1 MKQQILHFLLIVI
14 LSMAYPFSALGND
27 NRIIDF
33 NYPQEVSKEA
43 LADLDNALKSGDGE
57 LTVDAL
63 VRYSIAQSG
72 ISKDN
77 MPVIVKRLESTI
89 AKEKQPHIKA
99 LLYYFEALV
108 YQGYSNRYARW
119 SNRNNPVEETPA
131 DVSEWDRYQF
141 NKKIAELVKKSL
153 AEPEALKA
161 VAVTSLPGIIE
172 YNELGATYVPTLFE
186 FLSMKSLEMLKDND
200 ELIDRIKTGWL
211 NATDGNSAP
220 NMYAMLRTG
229 KGDLRAAYDRYRN
242 SEYSAILLSN
252 LSFDDNKQK
261 YAELKQY
268 LQRFPS
274 SIYTAQ
280 VKNMIFDLEEKR
292 VNVSYPDVLS
302 SHDMITVTADVNNV
316 DTYWLNVY
324 RAPDNL
330 RDTYRI
336 EPDMLKF
343 VSQTPVAVQGNVPFK
358 ATDIKTVLPP
368 LPYGHYVILPMLDK
382 DVKPHQDVY
391 THQLLRVTDIGNF
404 TVSHRDY
411 GIFNE
416 VGIIAAVDITT
427 GKPLPDVTVV
437 NELNGKI
444 GKTDSDGTLNLS
456 SLFER
461 ELRTIKGDDRFGPGC
476 YFRLLNTSRGD
487 QTTAQFYSDLGVYRP
502 GETVHWAIIVYRAT
516 ATSKGNIPLEG
527 KKFKV
532 IFKDSNYKDIDT
544 VIVTSDEYGR
554 IEGSFVIPKDRMN
567 GRFHISLENGKDR
580 IDGWSVNVSEYKT
593 PTFEVTFPDA
603 RRSYV
608 AGQPVKVTGKA
619 MAYSGVPIANSEVR
633 LSLIQ
638 NQWSWWWWSMRN
650 NNGKHLLDTT
660 VVTDAQGNF
669 TIEFA
674 PDLFTENKDLKPGKR
689 CWARYNYMVLA
700 TVTNDAGE
708 THEESA
714 SFIVGTRRG
723 IELGSENENVYLND
737 QPIKLPLKYNT
748 TDEEHPDTWCMWE
761 VMKKGTKVPALTGNL
776 NTANPTIDLTSLS
789 SGEYTLKIHILD
801 AEEGEQDVDVSRDI
815 ILYRK
820 GDKTSPVKDRP
831 LWISPFGKSVDK
843 KNKGHIT
850 VGVSTPEAYIYYVA
864 STTKNIISEGWLNY
878 QAGMNEFTVPLP
890 KEAGADVTV
899 SFITYYGTKKWEK
912 EVKLANPYQAEALK
926 ITATSF
932 RDKLVPGNIERW
944 SFTLTDQ
951 NGNPRPGAMLL
962 DMYDKA
968 IASIAENGW
977 NYSPYSYFGS
987 YPSFYI
993 NSMWLGDNN
1002 RSYINWSQDH
1012 LAIPKEA
1019 QAQLP
1024 RLYTYSQRPFSY
1036 TMGHGR
1042 MMMKTQSLGAARRP
1056 TNATVALGDNA
1067 VSGTVVDENGEPII
1081 GASVQVIGVNGGCAT
1096 NFDGIFSLNC
1106 ADGAT
1111 LKISYVGYE
1120 TVEVQA
1126 HDGMV
1131 IELEPRGAMLEEVV
1145 VTGYQMVDKRLYTGS
1160 VESVELAEDVQI
1172 FGASSKVRVRGAA
1185 TNDAQ
1190 VNQQNLDKVIL
1201 RESDVKTALWQ
1212 PMLTSDQ
1219 NGVVSLEFEAPN
1231 FNTTWNAQAVAW
1243 DKKMIGSTWMAEV
1256 LTQKPLMVKAN
1267 MPRFLRQGDKATLAA
1282 TVQNATDEATAC
1294 DAVIELFDPRTNE
1307 VYTSRNFNL
1316 TLDPMGSQAVT
1327 IDWQVPDTIAM
1338 VGFRIKAANSTFGDG
1353 EQVMVPVLTT
1363 VSPVIET
1370 QPFYVEAGEGH
1381 FEQPLP
1387 KFPKDARVTLEYC
1400 DNPVWYCVLAL
1411 PTIWDDNYEVATRA
1425 AHSLFALQVAQGVA
1439 KEQPQIKEAI
1449 TYWKEHN
1456 EDSTLVSMLQK
1467 NQDLK
1472 IGTLLASPW
1481 VRDAD
1486 RQTLRMSKL
1495 NELID
1500 EAIVKKEYE
1509 KIITALKNLQMG
1521 DGGFTWF
1528 RHPFCRSDVW
1538 TTGAVLELI
1547 GETKRLGYLPDD
1559 SRLADMVKR
1568 ALSYYDSETVRLYN
1582 EAKQRNSNEPE
1593 GKFTEYAY
1601 IRSLFPEIKQTTSSA
1616 NLMDKTLIYMDKN
1629 WSKGITLKQKAY
1641 YAMTLNRNGYKETA
1655 RSIVESIR
1663 QFAIVKP
1670 NLGMYWDNL
1679 QTDYS
1684 WWEFDKVAYT
1694 STILQ
1699 AMNEVDPRQQEIDQ
1713 VRKWMLLMKQ
1723 SNDWG
1728 TSSLAADAVY
1738 SILSTGS
1745 QWLERATLPTITVAG
1760 EPVNLDKMAEWLG
1773 YFRTTLSATTA
1784 GNVVIDRTASGPAWG
1799 AVYSQFKAPMTEIK
1813 EKAIEEVSISKE
1825 YYVYAQDGSLHKTD
1839 AFKVGDKVKVR
1850 VIIKTNKDMN
1860 FVTMTDERA
1869 ACFEPV
1875 DQLSG
1880 YRSEDNTWFYQ
1891 ETKDTQTNVFIN
1903 GLRKGT
1909 HIIGYDVWVT
1919 NPGEFTSG
1927 IATIQCQYAPQL
1939 SAHSAGKTITA
1950 LPKD

>member
-1 MKQQILHFLLIVI
+1 MKQQILHFILIVI
-14 LSMAYPFSALGND
+14 LSMAFPFNASGD
-27 NRIIDF
+27 DYRIIDF

-43 LADLDNALKSGDGE
+43 LADLDNALKAGDGE

-77 MPVIVKRLESTI
+77 MPEIVKRLESTI
-89 AKEKQPHIKA
+89 AKEKKPHIKA
-99 LLYYFEALV
+99 LLYYFEAMV
-108 YQGYSNRYARW
+108 YQGYCNRYARR
-119 SNRNNPVEETPA
+119 SDRNNPIEEIPA
-131 DVSEWDRYQF
+131 DVSEWDRNQF
-141 NKKIAELVKKSL
+141 NKKIAELVEKSL

-172 YNELGATYVPTLFE
+172 CNELGATYVPTLFE
-186 FLSMKSLEMLKDND
+186 FLSMKSLELLKDND
-200 ELIDRIKTGWL
+200 ELIDRIKTDWL
-211 NATDGNSAP
+211 DATDGHSAP
-220 NMYAMLRTG
+220 NIYAMVFNG

-242 SEYSAILLSN
+242 SEYSALLLSD

-292 VNVSYPDVLS
+292 IHVSYPNVIS
-302 SHDMITVTADVNNV
+302 SRDTITVTADVNNV
-316 DTYWLNVY
+316 GTYWLNVY
-324 RAPDNL
+324 RISDNVK
-330 RDTYRI
+330 DTYEI
-336 EPDMLKF
+336 DPKKLKF
-343 VSQTPVAVQGNVPFK
+343 VSQTPVTVQGTVPFS
-358 ATDIKTVLPP
+358 ASDIKTELPP
-368 LPYGHYVILPMLDK
+368 LPYGCYVILPMLDK
-382 DVKPHQDVY
+382 DERPQHYVY
-391 THQLLRVTDIGNF
+391 SYQLLRVTDIGNF
-404 TVSHRDY
+404 TVSRKDK
-411 GIFNE
+411 E
-416 VGIIAAVDITT
+416 GIIAAVDITT

-437 NELNGKI
+437 NKHNSKI
-444 GKTDSDGTLNLS
+444 GRTGNDGTLKLS
-456 SLFER
+456 NKYEGK
-461 ELRTIKGDDRFGPGC
+461 LRTVKGDDRFSPEN
-476 YFRLLNTSRGD
+476 YYNQIHDRNYD
-487 QTTAQFYSDLGVYRP
+487 EITAQFYSDLGVYRP
-502 GETVHWAIIVYRAT
+502 GETIQWAIIVYRAT
-516 ATSKGNIPLEG
+516 DKGNTPWGGTE
-527 KKFKV
+527 FKV

-567 GRFHISLENGKDR
+567 GRFHIYLDFSYLR
-580 IDGWSVNVSEYKT
+580 SIGWPVNVSEYKT

-608 AGQPVKVTGKA
+608 ACQPVKVTGKA
-619 MAYSGVPIANSEVR
+619 MNYSGVPIANSEVR

-638 NQWSWWWWSMRN
+638 SQWSWWWWSMRN
-650 NNGKHLLDTT
+650 NNGKHLQDTT

-669 TIEFA
+669 NIEFA
-674 PDLFTENKDLKPGKR
+674 PDLFQEYKDLKPGKR
-689 CWARYNYMVLA
+689 CWARYNYRILA
-700 TVTNDAGE
+700 TVTNEAGE
-708 THEESA
+708 THEEST

-723 IELGSENENVYLND
+723 IELGSESENVYLND

-748 TDEEHPDTWCMWE
+748 TDEEHPDTWCTWE
-761 VMKKGTKVPALTGNL
+761 VTKKGSKEPALTGNL
-776 NTANPTIDLTSLS
+776 NTADPTIDLTSLS

-820 GDKTSPVKDRP
+820 GDKTSPVKDCP
-831 LWISPFGKSVDK
+831 LWISPLGKSVDK
-843 KNKGHIT
+843 GNKGHIT
-850 VGVSTPEAYIYYVA
+850 VGVSTPKAYIYYVA
-864 STTKNIISEGWLNY
+864 STAKDIISEGWLNY
-878 QAGMNEFTVPLP
+878 KAGMNDFTVPLP

-899 SFITYYGTKKWEK
+899 SFITHYGAKKWEK
-912 EVKLANPYQAEALK
+912 DVKLTNPYQAEALK

-932 RDKLVPGNIERW
+932 RDKLVPGNIEHW
-944 SFTLTDQ
+944 SFTLSDQ

-977 NYSPYSYFGS
+977 NYSVFSSPYR
-987 YPSFYI
+987 YPSFDI
-993 NSMWLGDNN
+993 RPTRLGDHSMSTN
-1002 RSYINWSQDH
+1002 SWWQGH
-1012 LAIPKEA
+1012 LAKSKET

-1024 RLYTYSQRPFSY
+1024 KLYTYGISPFSY
-1036 TMGHGR
+1036 VMGRGR
-1042 MMMKTQSLGAARRP
+1042 QLLKTHSPGAARS
-1056 TNATVALGDNA
+1056 TGKNTM
-1067 VSGTVVDENGEPII
+1067 SGRVVDEHGEPII
-1081 GASVQVIGVNGGCAT
+1081 GASVVELSNSKNGVATDYNG
-1096 NFDGIFSLNC
+1096 NFSINC
-1106 ADGAT
+1106 VEGAT
-1111 LKISYVGYE
+1111 LKITYVGYG

-1126 HDGMV
+1126 LDGMV
-1131 IELEPRGAMLEEVV
+1131 IELEQDDSMLDEVAV
-1145 VTGYQMVDKRLYTGS
+1145 YGYQRVDKRLYTGS
-1160 VESVELAEDVQI
+1160 VQSVESVELEGGEKG
-1172 FGASSKVRVRGAA
+1172 FGAASKIRVRGVSS
-1185 TNDAQ
+1185 TEDAQ
-1190 VNQQNLDKVIL
+1190 VNQQNLDKVTL

-1219 NGVVSLEFEAPN
+1219 NGVVSLEFEVPN
-1231 FNTTWNAQAVAW
+1231 FNTTWIAQAVAW
-1243 DKKMIGSTWMAEV
+1243 DKKMVGSTWMAEV
-1256 LTQKPLMVKAN
+1256 LTQKPLMVRAN

-1282 TVQNATDEATAC
+1282 TVQNATEEPSAC

-1307 VYTSRNFNL
+1307 VYASRNFNL
-1316 TLDPMGSQAVT
+1316 QLDPMGSQAVT

-1338 VGFRIKAANSTFGDG
+1338 MGFRIKAANSTFGDG

-1363 VSPVIET
+1363 ISPVIET
-1370 QPFYVEAGEGH
+1370 EPFYIEAAQAHYET
-1381 FEQPLP
+1381 PLP
-1387 KFPKDARVTLEYC
+1387 QYPKDARVTLEYC

-1411 PTIWDDNYEVATRA
+1411 PTIFSDSYCTATHSV
-1425 AHSLFALQVAQGVA
+1425 HSLYALQVAQGVA

-1449 TYWKEHN
+1449 NYWKEHN
-1456 EDSTLVSMLQK
+1456 EDSTLVSMLEK

-1481 VRDAD
+1481 MRDAD

-1495 NELID
+1495 NELFD

-1509 KIITALKNLQMG
+1509 KIITTLQSLQMG

-1528 RHPFCRSDVW
+1528 RYPGCESSIW
-1538 TTGAVLELI
+1538 TTGTVLELI
-1547 GETKRLGYLPDD
+1547 GEIKHLGYLPDD
-1559 SRLADMVKR
+1559 SRLTSMINR
-1568 ALSYYDSETVRLYN
+1568 ALAYYDSENVRLLN
-1582 EAKQRNSNEPE
+1582 EYKRKYGNEPY
-1593 GKFTEYAY
+1593 GNFTGYAY
-1601 IRSLFPEIKQTTSSA
+1601 TRSLFPEVKQSSA
-1616 NLMDKTLIYMDKN
+1616 SADLFKKTIKYMDKN
-1629 WSKGITLKQKAY
+1629 WGKGITLKQKAY
-1641 YAMTLNRNGYKETA
+1641 YAMTLNRNGYQKTA

-1663 QFAIVKP
+1663 QFAILKP

-1679 QTDYS
+1679 QKDYG
-1684 WWEFDKVAYT
+1684 WWDYDKVAYT

-1699 AMNEVDPRQQEIDQ
+1699 AMNEVDPRKDEIDL

-1728 TSSLAADAVY
+1728 TNSLAADAVY

-1745 QWLERATLPTITVAG
+1745 QWLERADNPTITVAG
-1760 EPVNLDKMAEWLG
+1760 QPIALDKMAQYVG
-1773 YFRTTLSATTA
+1773 YFRTTLPATTT

-1799 AVYSQFKAPMTEIK
+1799 SVYSQFQAPMTQIK

-1825 YYVYAQDGSLHKTD
+1825 YYVYAQDGTLHAATS
-1839 AFKVGDKVKVR
+1839 FKVGDKVKVR
-1850 VIIKTNKDMN
+1850 VVIKTNKDMD
-1860 FVTMTDERA
+1860 FVTMTDERT

-1880 YRSEDNTWFYQ
+1880 YRNEDNTWFYQ

-1903 GLRKGT
+1903 SLRKGT

-1919 NPGEFTSG
+1919 NPGEFASG

-1939 SAHSAGKTITA
+1939 SAHSAGKTITVNQ
-1950 LPKD
+1950 KE